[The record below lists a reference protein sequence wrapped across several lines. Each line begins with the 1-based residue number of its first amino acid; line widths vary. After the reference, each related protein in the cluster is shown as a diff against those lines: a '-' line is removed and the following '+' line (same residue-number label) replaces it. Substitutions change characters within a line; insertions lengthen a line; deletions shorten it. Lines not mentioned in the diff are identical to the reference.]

1 MLKKTKVVCTMGPN
15 YDKGDGLLEKV
26 IENGM
31 NVARFNFSHG
41 DYAEHEAR
49 INQVKETAK
58 KLNTTVSLM
67 LDTKGPEMR
76 LGDFAEGKV
85 FLKAGN
91 KFTLTNEDIP
101 GDETHVS
108 INHKKLYTEV
118 KPGNT
123 LLLSDGL
130 VGLHV
135 DEIVG
140 KDIVCTILNDG
151 PMSTRKRAA
160 APGVSLGLPAIS
172 EQDRNDIIF
181 GIEHV
186 AAALSQNIL

>member
-41 DYAEHEAR
+41 DYAEHETR

-58 KLNTTVSLM
+58 KLGVTVSLM

-85 FLKAGN
+85 FLKQA
-91 KFTLTNEDIP
+91 TN
-101 GDETHVS
+101 
-108 INHKKLYTEV
+108 
-118 KPGNT
+118 
-123 LLLSDGL
+123 
-130 VGLHV
+130 
-135 DEIVG
+135 
-140 KDIVCTILNDG
+140 
-151 PMSTRKRAA
+151 
-160 APGVSLGLPAIS
+160 SL
-172 EQDRNDIIF
+172 
-181 GIEHV
+181 
-186 AAALSQNIL
+186 

>member
-1 MLKKTKVVCTMGPN
+1 
-15 YDKGDGLLEKV
+15 
-26 IENGM
+26 
-31 NVARFNFSHG
+31 
-41 DYAEHEAR
+41 
-49 INQVKETAK
+49 
-58 KLNTTVSLM
+58 M

-130 VGLHV
+130 VGLRV

-140 KDIVCTILNDG
+140 KDIVTTILNDG

-160 APGVSLGLPAIS
+160 APGVSLGLQLFPNKTETIS
-172 EQDRNDIIF
+172 SSVSNMTWI
-181 GIEHV
+181 
-186 AAALSQNIL
+186 LSLLLSFSVLKT

>member
-58 KLNTTVSLM
+58 KLGTTVSLM

-85 FLKAGN
+85 FLKAGH
-91 KFTLTNEDIP
+91 KFTLTNEDIQA
-101 GDETHVS
+101 T
-108 INHKKLYTEV
+108 KLTF
-118 KPGNT
+118 P
-123 LLLSDGL
+123 
-130 VGLHV
+130 
-135 DEIVG
+135 
-140 KDIVCTILNDG
+140 
-151 PMSTRKRAA
+151 STTKNFT
-160 APGVSLGLPAIS
+160 
-172 EQDRNDIIF
+172 QK
-181 GIEHV
+181 
-186 AAALSQNIL
+186 